1 MSPWYKQFWA
11 WVLILVPT
19 SIFVLGILTLVF
31 ISRNSG
37 TPDGAVYFDS
47 GQPINRHLEGLQR
60 ANLRGLSAVM
70 NFSSE
75 SISVGI
81 GGKIT
86 ESKLKL
92 VLSHPREPGSEFN
105 ISLKRIEEGLYT
117 GSMPS
122 SITAGWHWVLG
133 GSDGDGWQLNGEVHA
148 DDLGFEPSE

>member
-19 SIFVLGILTLVF
+19 SIFVLGIVTLV
-31 ISRNSG
+31 IVSRQSS

-47 GQPINRHLEGLQR
+47 NQPINRHLAGVQR

-92 VLSHPREPGSEFN
+92 VLSHPQEPGSEFN
-105 ISLKRIEEGLYT
+105 VELQRVEEGLYT

-122 SITAGWHWVLG
+122 PISAGWHWVII
-133 GSDGDGWQLNGEVHA
+133 GSDDDGWKLNGEVHI
-148 DDLGFEPSE
+148 DDLGFEPDK